1 MLLLLC
7 CSVSSFLCTSL
18 QVIDSIDLLGVAFD
32 PQKSI
37 MVTSTRETERNLI
50 MKSHE
55 LIAQITR
62 ATAKINEE
70 RIALKDK
77 QIARLM
83 DQVANLKSE
92 KSELQEAF
100 NYVATDFKSLQKE
113 ILEEMRIENTQA

>member
-1 MLLLLC
+1 
-7 CSVSSFLCTSL
+7 
-18 QVIDSIDLLGVAFD
+18 
-32 PQKSI
+32 
-37 MVTSTRETERNLI
+37 MVVLNRETERNLI